1 MNIKST
7 RAKSSAISRISLF
20 MHVLWGVVFGYILGV
35 NLDLWPRVECIN
47 CENESDP
54 IAVAAQLGRLDMVA
68 MALAVLGV
76 TLAVA
81 ALISFQVVRAAAM
94 DAARDEARDRL
105 EDMLPKLLTAAMIAD
120 ALRKNQP
127 IYLSIVGQI
136 RETIGLQGASDIK
149 DSDADSIAEAAGNET
164 GAT

>member
-1 MNIKST
+1 
-7 RAKSSAISRISLF
+7 
-20 MHVLWGVVFGYILGV
+20 
-35 NLDLWPRVECIN
+35 
-47 CENESDP
+47 
-54 IAVAAQLGRLDMVA
+54 MVA